1 MICIC
6 LLTKVSSARNKEL
19 GFVFPWKILQQWQ
32 DSARSFARWNLQ
44 ITQLNTSQKKEWES
58 TVRSCMEELDEIPEL
73 HHYSGK
79 LVLQETLFPWSLTS
93 SKVMLL
99 LPICSCHSALP
110 LRGRERITHG
120 GISKKWLDF
129 EKILENFG
137 RFPGKGILSIHYCK
151 FCHHGGKRLG
161 YPGVKLLRYTP
172 QTFSLAP
179 ASITN
184 FLHGPY

>member
-44 ITQLNTSQKKEWES
+44 ITQLSTSQKKEWES

-73 HHYSGK
+73 HHYPRK

-99 LPICSCHSALP
+99 LPLCSCHSTPP
-110 LRGRERITHG
+110 LRRFWKDFGEFWKVPRQWN
-120 GISKKWLDF
+120 SKYSLLQ
-129 EKILENFG
+129 ILPSWG
-137 RFPGKGILSIHYCK
+137 QKVRLSR
-151 FCHHGGKRLG
+151 G
-161 YPGVKLLRYTP
+161 
-172 QTFSLAP
+172 
-179 ASITN
+179 
-184 FLHGPY
+184 